1 MILAILLMRYNYY
14 DITLTNGFY
23 EISGGNDINL
33 GYTKDSLLITSICV
47 LIWSIL
53 SKALCLCGIRLM
65 KKWLFVLVSSIYLK
79 KGISYI
85 SKLSSIF
92 IKRKIHP
99 NINNLTFF
107 QFIISE
113 IIALMVECII
123 LIFAG
128 LLMRAVCIFFSVQIS
143 SNILM
148 FKAYIFHDKVFL
160 FLNT

>member
-99 NINNLTFF
+99 NINNPTFF
-107 QFIISE
+107 
-113 IIALMVECII
+113 
-123 LIFAG
+123 
-128 LLMRAVCIFFSVQIS
+128 
-143 SNILM
+143 
-148 FKAYIFHDKVFL
+148 
-160 FLNT
+160 